1 MAYLALIAGIMGG
14 LAVLWFAAG
23 SSRAPR
29 RRSGAAPASFRS
41 SQNTAAKAATQL
53 TPTPPMK
60 APAPVLDGAAEA
72 IKPPPIEIV
81 TLRLLDDTLLEPD
94 VALRL
99 AGLADS
105 LPRPR
110 SVMLQLAQAGD
121 DPAEL
126 ARIVATDPATAALLL
141 RTVNSAQFSLRSE
154 ITSIQHAITYLG
166 ANLVRDV
173 AIRHA
178 MTVPAAGRNLTT
190 ERIYQ
195 GLWRNSYLA
204 SGIALALAQRLRLP
218 APAATSTQA
227 LLFMLGDIALVSH
240 YPQIADL
247 YNADLDL
254 AVLVAGTQ
262 ERLGFNSAMVGA
274 HLAQV
279 WQLPAGLRVALRKS
293 LMPLVSGP
301 DTLDPETA
309 PGLVVSYFSNRL
321 AQALWRQVDF
331 DLVDAMQALRERPE
345 AYYLP
350 QHLAAV
356 GLQDALSALTEPA
369 VERRL
374 ASLVKGLSAPR

>member
-29 RRSGAAPASFRS
+29 RHSGAAPASFRS

-178 MTVPAAGRNLTT
+178 MTVPAAGRNLTA

-254 AVLVAGTQ
+254 AVLVAGT
-262 ERLGFNSAMVGA
+262 
-274 HLAQV
+274 
-279 WQLPAGLRVALRKS
+279 
-293 LMPLVSGP
+293 
-301 DTLDPETA
+301 
-309 PGLVVSYFSNRL
+309 
-321 AQALWRQVDF
+321 
-331 DLVDAMQALRERPE
+331 
-345 AYYLP
+345 
-350 QHLAAV
+350 
-356 GLQDALSALTEPA
+356 
-369 VERRL
+369 
-374 ASLVKGLSAPR
+374 